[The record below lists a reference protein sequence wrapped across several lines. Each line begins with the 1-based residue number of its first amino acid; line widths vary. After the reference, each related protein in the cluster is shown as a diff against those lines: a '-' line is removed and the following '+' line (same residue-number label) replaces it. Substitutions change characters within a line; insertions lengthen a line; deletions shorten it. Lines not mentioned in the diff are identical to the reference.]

1 MNQKENKMGTMPVP
15 KLLFQMA
22 LPAIVAM
29 MVQALYNVVDSI
41 FVSRLGEEALTA
53 LSLAFPIQLII
64 IAFFVGLGIGINSLV
79 SRKLGE
85 KDVESAT
92 NAAEHGFIIAGVL
105 YLIIVILAFIIPK
118 FFFASFV
125 DDPLVIDYGVQYIT
139 IVMLFAFGRIFAQ
152 AGISVMQGTGEMV
165 KPMKAMMIGAV
176 SNMILDPILI
186 FGWFG
191 VPALGIRG
199 AAIATVAAQ
208 CLSMLYV
215 FHAIFR
221 KKISLQLNM
230 KSFHYDT
237 KIVRQ
242 IVVVGLPAAIMQALG
257 SVMLTGLNLI
267 LAGFSGSAVAVLGV
281 YFKLQS
287 FIFMPIFGLSQGT
300 LPIIG
305 YNFGAKNRARM
316 MEALRVAVI
325 TAVTIMVLGLL
336 TFQFFP
342 QSLLR
347 LFNSSPMMMSIGVHA
362 FRTISWIFPM
372 AGISIVLSTAFQAMG
387 KAHLSMVVS
396 FIRQLVVLLPTAYFF
411 GKFFGLD
418 AVWYS
423 FVASEIVGL
432 STVLLLFRSVTQSQ
446 LSGWA
451 ENPEMKSAEVE

>member
-1 MNQKENKMGTMPVP
+1 MDQKENKMGSMPIP

-22 LPAIVAM
+22 LPAIIAM

-92 NAAEHGFIIAGVL
+92 NAAEHGFIIAGIL
-105 YLIIVILAFIIPK
+105 YVIIVILAFLIPK
-118 FFFASFV
+118 VFFSKFT
-125 DDPLVIDYGVQYIT
+125 DDPLVIEYGVQYIT

-165 KPMKAMMIGAV
+165 KPMKAMMVGAV
-176 SNMILDPILI
+176 GNMILDPILI

-191 VPALGIRG
+191 VPAMGIRG

-215 FHAIFR
+215 FHAIF
-221 KKISLQLNM
+221 KQKISLELNM
-230 KSFHYDT
+230 KSFHYDS
-237 KIVRQ
+237 KIVKQ
-242 IVVVGLPAAIMQALG
+242 IITVGLPAAIMQALG

-267 LAGFSGSAVAVLGV
+267 LASFSGSAVAVLGV

-300 LPIIG
+300 LPIVG
-305 YNFGAKNRARM
+305 YNFGAKNRSRM
-316 MEALRVAVI
+316 MEAIKVAI
-325 TAVTIMVLGLL
+325 LTAVSIMVLG
-336 TFQFFP
+336 TIIFQFFP
-342 QSLLR
+342 SSLLKM
-347 LFNSSPMMMSIGVHA
+347 FNSSPAMMSIGVHA

-372 AGISIVLSTAFQAMG
+372 AGISIVLSTSFQAMG

-396 FIRQLVVLLPTAYFF
+396 FIRQLVVLLPSAYFF
-411 GKFFGLD
+411 GKYFGLD

-423 FVASEIVGL
+423 FVASEVVGL
-432 STVLLLFRSVTQSQ
+432 STVLFLFRSVTQSQ
-446 LSGWA
+446 LSGWV
-451 ENPEMKSAEVE
+451 ESPKVKSTEVE

>member
-1 MNQKENKMGTMPVP
+1 MDQKENKMGTVPIP

-22 LPAIVAM
+22 LPAIIAM
-29 MVQALYNVVDSI
+29 MVQALYNIVDSI

-79 SRKLGE
+79 SRKLGA

-92 NAAEHGFIIAGVL
+92 NAAEHGFIIAGIL
-105 YLIIVILAFIIPK
+105 YVIIAILAFMVPK
-118 FFFASFV
+118 AFFANFT
-125 DDPLVIDYGVQYIT
+125 DDPLVIEYGVQYIT

-165 KPMKAMMIGAV
+165 KPMKATMIGAIG
-176 SNMILDPILI
+176 NMILDPILI

-191 VPALGIRG
+191 IPAMGIRG

-208 CLSMLYV
+208 ILSMLYV

-221 KKISLQLNM
+221 QKVSLQLNM
-230 KSFHYDT
+230 KSFHYDS
-237 KIVRQ
+237 KMVRQ
-242 IVVVGLPAAIMQALG
+242 IVAVGLPATIMQGLG

-267 LAGFSGSAVAVLGV
+267 LASFSGSAVAVLGV

-287 FIFMPIFGLSQGT
+287 FIFMPIFGLGQGT
-300 LPIIG
+300 MPIIG
-305 YNFGAKNRARM
+305 YSFGANNRPRM
-316 MEALRVAVI
+316 MEAIRFALL
-325 TAVTIMVLGLL
+325 TAVTIMVLG
-336 TFQFFP
+336 TIVFQFFP
-342 QSLLR
+342 SSLLKM
-347 LFNSSPMMMSIGVHA
+347 FNSSPAMMTIGVHA

-372 AGISIVLSTAFQAMG
+372 AGISIVLSTSFQAMG

-396 FIRQLVVLLPTAYFF
+396 FIRQLVVLLPSAYFF
-411 GKFFGLD
+411 GKYFGLD

-423 FVASEIVGL
+423 FIVSEIVGL
-432 STVLLLFRSVTQSQ
+432 STVLFLFRSVMKSQ
-446 LSGWA
+446 LSGWT
-451 ENPEMKSAEVE
+451 ESSETISVEVE